1 MVMLPS
7 EMLEE
12 IEQYKDDYR
21 IRTRNKAI
29 RTLIQK
35 GLEEV
40 AQDSQEAWE
49 SFFVYKKKWRL
60 IYEDMIVIIAIQFS
74 F

>member
-1 MVMLPS
+1 MSRRTRTTHAMVMLPS

-40 AQDSQEAWE
+40 AQDSQEA
-49 SFFVYKKKWRL
+49 
-60 IYEDMIVIIAIQFS
+60 
-74 F
+74 